1 MGLKTTNY
9 KSKSTGLTFPV
20 AYAVL
25 QTLLLDKNKVTAK
38 FVVQTSREK
47 ANKYDALDKVTVEF
61 IWDRKTDLAEMAYES
76 AKKDKKEEVYINPET
91 FKQET
96 KIVYG
101 LLYGWENDIVVK
113 KGD

>member
-1 MGLKTTNY
+1 MGLKTKNY
-9 KSKSTGLTFPV
+9 KSVTKGLTFPV

-25 QTLLLDKNKVTAK
+25 DTLLLDKNVVTAT
-38 FVVQTSREK
+38 FVVQTTREK
-47 ANKYDALDKVTVEF
+47 ANKYDALDKATVKF
-61 IWDRKTDLAEMAYES
+61 NWDRKSDLAEMAYET
-76 AKKDKKEEVYINPET
+76 AKKYKKEEVYFNPET

-96 KIVYG
+96 KTVYG